1 MGFRP
6 GLKGSLE
13 QILEVGKNQL
23 HHQPP
28 VNKPDAPVQFCKH
41 KPSLIFDGTVST
53 FCLEVS
59 LPLGIT
65 ILTSQFETDDEK
77 IDPEIMVRVYTPKE
91 KPIGPL
97 PLGVFGHG
105 GGFCGGDLNS
115 DDKTARYMAE
125 NVPCIVVSIDYRLGP
140 KFKFPTM
147 LNDFETGFNWVS
159 VINKVPIHNRT
170 VIADKNMLI
179 QAYDNAEKLGGDQSR
194 VFAWGCSAGGT
205 LSCGLA
211 KRLAEK
217 GQNTKLIGIM
227 NLAGGTMHPDNVPD
241 HLRDHYKSVEENGVG
256 VPIIDRHVMDIFN
269 GSLHPDSIFKWSRR
283 IAKSEACVGAIN
295 ANPHDTDYA
304 PALSKNLKDFP
315 KTYSVACGL
324 DPLRDD
330 AIIMDSELKKAGVT
344 TKIDIYPGLPHIFWV
359 FDGLPSTK
367 VFYENILEGAKF
379 ILS

>member
-13 QILEVGKNQL
+13 EILEAGKNQL

-28 VNKPDAPVQFCKH
+28 VNTSDAPVQFYDK
-41 KPSLIFDGTVST
+41 KI
-53 FCLEVS
+53 
-59 LPLGIT
+59 
-65 ILTSQFETDDEK
+65 SQDVT
-77 IDPEIMVRVYTPKE
+77 VRVYTPKE
-91 KPIGPL
+91 KPNDPV

-125 NVPCIVVSIDYRLGP
+125 HVPCIVVSIDYRLGP

-147 LNDFETGFNWVS
+147 LDDFETGFNW
-159 VINKVPIHNRT
+159 
-170 VIADKNMLI
+170 
-179 QAYDNAEKLGGDQSR
+179 AYDNAEKLGGDQSK

-217 GQNTKLIGIM
+217 GQHKKLIGIM
-227 NLAGGTMHPDNVPD
+227 NLAGGTMHPGNVPD
-241 HLRDHYKSVEENGVG
+241 HLRDQYKAVEENAVD
-256 VPIIDRHVMDIFN
+256 VPIIDRHVMDTFN
-269 GSLHPDSIFKWSRR
+269 R
-283 IAKSEACVGAIN
+283 AIN
-295 ANPHDTDYA
+295 ANPHDTDYT

-330 AIIMDSELKKAGVT
+330 AIIMDSELKKAGVP

-367 VFYENILEGAKF
+367 IFYENILEGANF